1 MSAEEARDWIQ
12 KLRQIAHQAA
22 ENAEFARE
30 RMNHALADGD
40 EVLAA
45 FLQEH
50 VATAERAAADVHVAC
65 DQLERQLLERW

>member
-1 MSAEEARDWIQ
+1 MSAEEARDWVE

-22 ENAEFARE
+22 ENAELARE

-45 FLQEH
+45 FLQQH
-50 VATAERAAADVHVAC
+50 IAVAERAAEDVHVAC
-65 DQLERQLLERW
+65 DQLERQLLDRR

>member
-1 MSAEEARDWIQ
+1 MSAEEARSWIE

-22 ENAEFARE
+22 ENAELARE

-40 EVLAA
+40 EVLAT
-45 FLQEH
+45 FLQQQ
-50 VATAERAAADVHVAC
+50 VAAAERAAEDVHVAC

>member
-1 MSAEEARDWIQ
+1 MSAQEARDWIE

-22 ENAEFARE
+22 ENAELARE

-45 FLQEH
+45 FLEEH
-50 VATAERAAADVHVAC
+50 VAAAERAAGDVHVAC
-65 DQLERQLLERW
+65 DQLERQMLERW